1 LQELEAQRQQLI
13 NERST
18 IQLQMETDKGLGI
31 EQIQKLDIAKDKM
44 KIARDY
50 MVGTIDKDIQAL
62 QTVQH

>member
-1 LQELEAQRQQLI
+1 
-13 NERST
+13 
-18 IQLQMETDKGLGI
+18 
-31 EQIQKLDIAKDKM
+31 M